1 MNTRRNKDFR
11 SFHDVPVSYVMGY
24 MLDFIPDL
32 KLHVPL
38 LLGRCHSASV
48 FLKGETGV
56 DRGSIG
62 LPYQKRQLVC
72 LIYATDILND
82 RSFINLQAAG
92 VGRRELMQRLPESD
106 SNEKKALLDVSIA
119 PVLVIKVRLTSEYK
133 S

>member
-1 MNTRRNKDFR
+1 
-11 SFHDVPVSYVMGY
+11 
-24 MLDFIPDL
+24 
-32 KLHVPL
+32 
-38 LLGRCHSASV
+38 
-48 FLKGETGV
+48 
-56 DRGSIG
+56 
-62 LPYQKRQLVC
+62 VC